1 MRAALHFIN
10 VEILRSLLKAR
21 HQYKNIILKEF
32 EWKRVSSSYRL
43 TPLYVNRVLGEETIT
58 RWIENVIVRF
68 DQLKLMAE
76 WATSLNNPLNK
87 NLQVLSL
94 TG

>member
-10 VEILRSLLKAR
+10 VEILRSLLRAR
-21 HQYKNIILKEF
+21 HQYKSIMINMLKEF

-68 DQLKLMAE
+68 DQLKLMADG
-76 WATSLNNPLNK
+76 
-87 NLQVLSL
+87 QHH
-94 TG
+94 